1 MPRVTYVQ
9 PNGSRTTLEV
19 RSGQSVME
27 AALQADVPGIVA
39 ECGGSCSCATCHVH
53 VDEQWFARLESPTA
67 IEAELL
73 EFAGDAR
80 PTSRLGCQIILTP
93 ELDGLT
99 IFTPAAGN
107 SR

>member
-1 MPRVTYVQ
+1 MPEVTYVQ
-9 PNGSRTTLEV
+9 PNGSRATLEV

-53 VDEQWFARLESPTA
+53 VEEEWFARLEPPTA
-67 IEAELL
+67 VEAELL
-73 EFAGDAR
+73 EFAADVR
-80 PTSRLGCQIILTP
+80 PTSRLGCQIILAP

-99 IFTPAAGN
+99 VYTPAAGN
-107 SR
+107 GR